1 MKKITWCFCE
11 SWERSQLWWVGPI
24 LGDPGADKGGEGSL
38 NGRKNMA
45 RRKVKNGENPWGQC
59 LTRLVPNGCRCSAFW
74 LGRKTQKFSGTNTPE
89 SSAEHALFITQP
101 NQEPSV
107 DGRTTS
113 TTSIINDH
121 TFSSSNAVIHT
132 LYQQFRVIDPEY
144 AKISRFYTRL
154 TSHSATGRQDAE
166 A

>member
-1 MKKITWCFCE
+1 
-11 SWERSQLWWVGPI
+11 
-24 LGDPGADKGGEGSL
+24 
-38 NGRKNMA
+38 MA
-45 RRKVKNGENPWGQC
+45 RRKVKTGENPWGQC

-154 TSHSATGRQDAE
+154 TSHSATGSTIYQVKSWVEFELSLSWVWVKFELSCSYRFYLKCR
-166 A
+166 